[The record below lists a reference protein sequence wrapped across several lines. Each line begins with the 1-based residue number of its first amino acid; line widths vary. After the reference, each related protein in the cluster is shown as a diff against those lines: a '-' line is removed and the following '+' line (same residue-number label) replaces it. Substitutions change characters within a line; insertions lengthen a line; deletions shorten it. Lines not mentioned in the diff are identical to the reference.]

1 MAFSTGL
8 SVTSYPF
15 SSKIIFHILDTAT
28 FSAQLFI
35 PIEISPFSSV
45 VPLSSSE
52 LSFSVVEF
60 ASPLQASSNI
70 IYPKIK
76 ICNIF
81 LKFFMKQ
88 ILLVFLVVILVTFS
102 LYKIWFLKSGFK
114 EKGRSLKLQ
123 KLTLKVFLQTE
134 KKKSFQYHL

>member
-1 MAFSTGL
+1 
-8 SVTSYPF
+8 
-15 SSKIIFHILDTAT
+15 
-28 FSAQLFI
+28 
-35 PIEISPFSSV
+35 
-45 VPLSSSE
+45 
-52 LSFSVVEF
+52 
-60 ASPLQASSNI
+60 
-70 IYPKIK
+70 
-76 ICNIF
+76 
-81 LKFFMKQ
+81 MKQ